1 VVRESAGFAELLN
14 KVRERY
20 PAVFDNLSAAALWVL
35 FTGLLIAALISYTQ
49 FFVVGVI
56 FGSIIALGA
65 IGLTLI
71 YGIMKFAHFAHGDL
85 MMLAAYL
92 AFFALTGRIVGERT
106 EVDLGWSLDR
116 LPGATT
122 ELGPL
127 SFGYGL
133 LLAMLVAL
141 IIVVALFIALDR
153 VIYRRLRQRGSGI
166 VIFAMASLGIAIT
179 ARSVILMLWG
189 AEPRFYVPGIHPA
202 HEFPF
207 GILLK
212 ADQIFIFATVAI
224 AATLTYLLLFRT
236 RIGKAMRATSDNPE
250 LARVSGI
257 DTDQVIMWT
266 WAIGGAL
273 VAVAGVLLAIQAQ
286 LKPELGFAIL
296 LPLFAAAILGGIGSP
311 HGALIGAMIVGI
323 TQELSV
329 GVDLSILGA
338 EILPLAPGYKFAVAF
353 VILILILLVRPRGL
367 FGAKA

>member
-1 VVRESAGFAELLN
+1 LVRAIAGSAELLN
-14 KVRERY
+14 KARERY
-20 PAVFDNLSAAALWVL
+20 PAVFDTLSGAGLWVL
-35 FTGLLIAALISYTQ
+35 FGGLLIAALFLYTQ
-49 FFVVGVI
+49 LFVVGVI

-71 YGIMKFAHFAHGDL
+71 YGIMKFAHFAHGD
-85 MMLAAYL
+85 MMMFAAYL

-106 EVDLGWSLDR
+106 EVELGWSLDR

-122 ELGPL
+122 ELGDL

-133 LLAMLVAL
+133 LLAMLVAV
-141 IIVVALFIALDR
+141 IAAVAIFIVLDHL
-153 VIYRRLRQRGSGI
+153 IYRPLRQRGSGI
-166 VIFAMASLGIAIT
+166 VIFAMVSLGIAI
-179 ARSVILMLWG
+179 AVRSVILMLWG
-189 AEPRFYVPGIHPA
+189 PEPRFYVPGIHPA
-202 HEFPF
+202 HDFPF
-207 GILLK
+207 GIKLK

-224 AATLTYLLLFRT
+224 VAILVYFLLFRT
-236 RIGKAMRATSDNPE
+236 RIGKAMRATSDNPD

-257 DTDQVIMWT
+257 DTDQVIKWT

-286 LKPELGFAIL
+286 LKPELGFVL

-311 HGALIGAMIVGI
+311 QGALVGAMIVGI

-329 GVDLSILGA
+329 GVDLSILGR

-353 VILILILLVRPRGL
+353 VILIFILLVRPRGL
-367 FGAKA
+367 FGGKA

>member
-1 VVRESAGFAELLN
+1 VVRAIAGPAELLN
-14 KVRERY
+14 KTRERY
-20 PAVFDNLSAAALWVL
+20 PVVFDILGGAGLWVL
-35 FTGLLIAALISYTQ
+35 FAGLLIAALILYTQ
-49 FFVVGVI
+49 LFVVGII

-65 IGLTLI
+65 MGLTLI
-71 YGIMKFAHFAHGDL
+71 YGIMKFAHFAHGDM

-133 LLAMLVAL
+133 LAAMLVAL
-141 IIVVALFIALDR
+141 IATVALFIALDY
-153 VIYRRLRQRGSGI
+153 VIYRPLRQRGSGI
-166 VIFAMASLGIAIT
+166 VIFAMTSLGIAIT
-179 ARSVILMLWG
+179 VRSVILMLWG
-189 AEPRFYVPGIHPA
+189 AEPRFYVKGIYPA
-202 HEFPF
+202 HNFPF
-207 GILLK
+207 GITLK

-224 AATLTYLLLFRT
+224 VATLVYLLLFRS
-236 RIGKAMRATSDNPE
+236 RIGKAMRATSDNPD

-257 DTDQVIMWT
+257 DTDQVIRWT

-286 LKPELGFAIL
+286 LKPELGFTIL
-296 LPLFAAAILGGIGSP
+296 LPLFAATILGGIGSP
-311 HGALIGAMIVGI
+311 QGALVGAMIVGV
-323 TQELSV
+323 TQEVSV
-329 GVDLSILGA
+329 EFV
-338 EILPLAPGYKFAVAF
+338 APGYKFAVAF
-353 VILILILLVRPRGL
+353 VILILILLLRPQGL

>member
-1 VVRESAGFAELLN
+1 MVQPIAGAAQLMVRARHF
-14 KVRERY
+14 
-20 PAVFDNLSAAALWVL
+20 LSAQSDTIAVTALWLFFAALLVWATISNVQL
-35 FTGLLIAALISYTQ
+35 VVTGII
-49 FFVVGVI
+49 V
-56 FGSIIALGA
+56 GSIFALGA

-71 YGIMKFAHFAHGDL
+71 YGIMKFAHFAHGD
-85 MMLAAYL
+85 MMMFAAYL
-92 AFFALTGRIVGERT
+92 AFFALSGHMMGERS

-141 IIVVALFIALDR
+141 IATVALFIALDHL
-153 VIYRRLRQRGSGI
+153 IYRRLRQRGSGI
-166 VIFAMASLGIAIT
+166 VIFAMVSLGIAIT
-179 ARSVILMLWG
+179 VRSVILMLWG
-189 AEPRFYVPGIHPA
+189 ASPRSYVKGIYPA

-212 ADQIFIFATVAI
+212 ADQIFIIATVAVVTI
-224 AATLTYLLLFRT
+224 LTYFLLFRT
-236 RIGKAMRATSDNPE
+236 RVGKAMRATSDNPD

-257 DTDQVIMWT
+257 DTDQVIKWT

-273 VAVAGVLLAIQAQ
+273 VAVAGVLLAIQSH
-286 LKPELGFAIL
+286 LKPELGFTVL

-311 HGALIGAMIVGI
+311 HGALVGAMIVGI
-323 TQELSV
+323 VQELSV
-329 GVDLSILGA
+329 GMDLSILGR
-338 EILPLAPGYKFAVAF
+338 EVLPLAPGYKFAVAF
-353 VILILILLVRPRGL
+353 VILILMLLVRPRGL

>member
-1 VVRESAGFAELLN
+1 VVRAIAGSAELLN
-14 KVRERY
+14 KIRERY
-20 PAVFDNLSAAALWVL
+20 PAVFGILSGTGLWIL
-35 FTGLLIAALISYTQ
+35 FGGLLIAFLFLYTQ
-49 FFVVGVI
+49 LFVVGVI

-71 YGIMKFAHFAHGDL
+71 YGIMKFAHFAHGD
-85 MMLAAYL
+85 MMMFAAYL
-92 AFFALTGRIVGERT
+92 AFFALTGRMVGEKT

-122 ELGPL
+122 KLGDL

-133 LLAMLVAL
+133 LLAMLIA
-141 IIVVALFIALDR
+141 IIVTVALFVALDNL
-153 VIYRRLRQRGSGI
+153 VYRRLRQRGSGI
-166 VIFAMASLGIAIT
+166 VIFAMVSLGIAIV
-179 ARSVILMLWG
+179 ARSVILILWG
-189 AEPRFYVPGIHPA
+189 AEPRFYSAGIFPA

-207 GILLK
+207 GIRLK

-224 AATLTYLLLFRT
+224 VATVVYLLLFRT
-236 RIGKAMRATSDNPE
+236 RIGKAMRATSDNPD

-257 DTDQVIMWT
+257 DTDQVIRWT

-286 LKPELGFAIL
+286 LKPELGFAVL

-311 HGALIGAMIVGI
+311 QGALIGAMIVGI
-323 TQELSV
+323 TQEVSV
-329 GVDLSILGA
+329 
-338 EILPLAPGYKFAVAF
+338 EFFAPGYKFAVAF
-353 VILILILLVRPRGL
+353 VILILILLVRPQGL

>member
-1 VVRESAGFAELLN
+1 LVRPIAGPAELLN
-14 KVRERY
+14 KARERY
-20 PAVFDNLSAAALWVL
+20 PAVFDTLSGAGLWVL
-35 FTGLLIAALISYTQ
+35 FGGLLIAALFLYTNL
-49 FFVVGVI
+49 FVVGVI

-71 YGIMKFAHFAHGDL
+71 YGIMKFAHFAHGDM

-116 LPGATT
+116 LPGAAT

-141 IIVVALFIALDR
+141 IATVALFIALDR
-153 VIYRRLRQRGSGI
+153 VIYHRLRQRGSGI
-166 VIFAMASLGIAIT
+166 VIFAMVSLGIAI
-179 ARSVILMLWG
+179 AVRSVILMLWG
-189 AEPRFYVPGIHPA
+189 SEPRFYVPGIHPA
-202 HEFPF
+202 HDFPF
-207 GILLK
+207 GIKLK

-224 AATLTYLLLFRT
+224 VATLTYFLLFRT
-236 RIGKAMRATSDNPE
+236 RIGKAMRATSDNPD

-257 DTDQVIMWT
+257 DTDQVIRWT

-311 HGALIGAMIVGI
+311 QGALIGAMIVGV

-329 GVDLSILGA
+329 GVDLSILGR